1 MLDSSKYFS
10 SLRKEMSLKSSF
22 KGFLGETVINV
33 AMWLK
38 LEKDVYH
45 RLNGITLPRAN
56 GGSTQIDHIIV
67 SVYGIFV
74 IETKNYK
81 GWIYGSEKQKQWTQA
96 FPNGSKFKFQ
106 NPLRQNYLHIKTL
119 ADLLGLELSYFHS
132 MIAFIGECE
141 LKTRDELPE
150 HVLTSGMVSYVKKK
164 QDKILTEDEVASIVE
179 QINSNRFSKSWR
191 TNREHKVYLKAKH
204 SNPSQNTNK
213 QPSGNA
219 NDKPIA
225 NTANK
230 PTPEPIVKETTKR
243 AALKSREVLQWSGQT
258 EIESSDL
265 PIDSFSTQQTN
276 TPYDMANKVFLT
288 PFEVVES
295 ELLRN
300 DLKTNERETTKSSAT
315 NHTVVPEQVPTCPKC
330 HGEMVERVA
339 KKGLNQGQAFFGC
352 SKFPK
357 CWGVVNID

>member
-1 MLDSSKYFS
+1 
-10 SLRKEMSLKSSF
+10 MSLKSTF

-45 RLNGITLPRAN
+45 RLNNVTLPLAN
-56 GGSTQIDHIIV
+56 GGSTQIDHVIV
-67 SVYGIFV
+67 SVYGVFV

-150 HVLTSGMVSYVKKK
+150 NVLTSGMASYVKKK
-164 QDKILTEDEVASIVE
+164 QDEILTEDEVESIVE

-191 TNREHKVYLKAKH
+191 TNREHKAYLKDKH
-204 SNPSQNTNK
+204 SPSNK

-219 NDKPIA
+219 NDKPVA
-225 NTANK
+225 KVANK
-230 PTPEPIVKETTKR
+230 PTPEPIAKETAKR
-243 AALKSREVLQWSGQT
+243 ATLKSREVQRWSGQT
-258 EIESSDL
+258 EIESGELS
-265 PIDSFSTQQTN
+265 IDSLNTQHTII
-276 TPYDMANKVFLT
+276 PHDIADKVFLT
-288 PFEVVES
+288 PFEIVGS
-295 ELLRN
+295 EP
-300 DLKTNERETTKSSAT
+300 KVNEPAT
-315 NHTVVPEQVPTCPKC
+315 FEVSDNTANLVQTPTCPRC
-330 HGEMVERVA
+330 NGEMVERTA
-339 KKGLNQGQAFFGC
+339 KKGARQGQSFYGC
-352 SKFPK
+352 TQFPK
-357 CWGVVNID
+357 CRGVVNVS

>member
-1 MLDSSKYFS
+1 
-10 SLRKEMSLKSSF
+10 MSLKSTF

-45 RLNGITLPRAN
+45 RLNNVTLPLAN

-81 GWIYGSEKQKQWTQA
+81 GWIYGSEKQKQWTQV
-96 FPNGSKFKFQ
+96 FQNGSKFKFQ

-164 QDKILTEDEVASIVE
+164 QDKLLTEDEVTSIIE
-179 QINSNRFSKSWR
+179 QIESNRFSKSWR
-191 TNREHKVYLKAKH
+191 TNRQHKAYLKDKH
-204 SNPSQNTNK
+204 SNASKNTDN
-213 QPSGNA
+213 
-219 NDKPIA
+219 
-225 NTANK
+225 
-230 PTPEPIVKETTKR
+230 PTLEPIVKETVRRTP
-243 AALKSREVLQWSGQT
+243 LKSREVHGWSGQT
-258 EIESSDL
+258 EVESTAL
-265 PIDSFSTQQTN
+265 PIDSLNTQQIIK
-276 TPYDMANKVFLT
+276 PHDMADKVFLT
-288 PFEVVES
+288 PFEIIEYEPQVE
-295 ELLRN
+295 EPEM
-300 DLKTNERETTKSSAT
+300 LKAT
-315 NHTVVPEQVPTCPKC
+315 DHDANIDQAPTCPRC
-330 HGEMVERVA
+330 NGEMVKRVA
-339 KKGLNQGQAFFGC
+339 KNGARQGQSFYGC
-352 SKFPK
+352 AQFPK
-357 CWGVVNID
+357 CRGVVSIT